1 MKEEKLRELLHSLS
15 MTEKIGQLIQVPG
28 NMLHAEG
35 QELGVRDE
43 LGIGEELLKNVGS
56 TLNVV
61 GAEQVRRVQEEYL
74 KHSSAKI
81 PLLFMADIIYGFR
94 TVYPI
99 PLALGCS
106 FEPELLRRLCAA
118 TAQESVAGGAQVTF
132 SPMGDLVRDARW
144 GRCLESTGEDPTM
157 NAAYVRACVE
167 GFQEGLPGKAG
178 ESAETGAAINTG
190 EPEQARHP
198 ENAPARGIASC
209 VKHFAA
215 YGAAEGGRDYNTVDM
230 SERRLRQDYLPS
242 YRAGVEAGCEMIM
255 TSFNIV
261 DGIPSTGNRWLM
273 QDVLRKEWG
282 FEGVVITDYAAIAEL
297 ITHGVARDKKEAAQ
311 LAMEAGVDI
320 DMCTGCYAGS
330 LEELIKEGTISQE
343 QLDEAV
349 WRVLSLKNKLGLF
362 EDPFRGADAAAE
374 QELYLREEFRAL
386 AREAAVKCSVLLEN
400 RNGLLPLAPTA
411 GSGAKLA
418 LIGPFADNRDAL
430 GMWAIHGDQD
440 AVVTIRQAFSETP
453 GLDFDWTEGC
463 ETLLADDYTDLPA
476 LVENGGRPCWSGERK
491 EAEWSRAMALAE
503 GADVAVLALGEDTV
517 QGGEGGSR
525 TRLTIPGEQ
534 MRLLREVRKR
544 VSSVVV
550 VLFAGRPLV
559 LDEVKELADAVLLV
573 WYPGTEGGTAI
584 RDMLFG
590 MSEPQGRLSM
600 SLPRSVGQLPLYYNA
615 FSTGRPYDGKT
626 VNRFFSRYTD
636 CPNTPLYPYGYGLS
650 YHTAE
655 YGPVQLDS
663 HTLNGGGSITA
674 RAAVTNTGSRDGVE
688 TVQLY
693 LQDVTGSVVRP
704 VRELK
709 GVKKLALKAGETG
722 IAEFTITEEMLSFYG
737 KDMQYRAEPGLFR
750 VGICPD
756 SSGELGAEFELV

>member
-1 MKEEKLRELLHSLS
+1 MKEEKLRELLNSLS

-28 NMLHAEG
+28 NMLNAEG

-61 GAEQVRRVQEEYL
+61 GADQVRRVQEEYL
-74 KHSSAKI
+74 KRSSAKI

-106 FEPELLRRLCAA
+106 FEPELLHRLCAA

-144 GRCLESTGEDPTM
+144 GRCLESTGEDPYM
-157 NAAYVRACVE
+157 NAEYVKACVE
-167 GFQEGLPGKAG
+167 GFQEGLSEEGAGK
-178 ESAETGAAINTG
+178 
-190 EPEQARHP
+190 
-198 ENAPARGIASC
+198 GIASC

-215 YGAAEGGRDYNTVDM
+215 YGAPEGGRDYNTVDM

-242 YRAGVEAGCEMIM
+242 YKAGVEAGCEMIM
-255 TSFNIV
+255 TSFNTV

-297 ITHGVARDKKEAAQ
+297 IAHGVAKDKKEAAY

-330 LEELIKEGTISQE
+330 LEELIREGALSEE

-349 WRVLSLKNKLGLF
+349 WRMLCLKNKLGLF

-374 QELYLREEFRAL
+374 QEVFLKKEFRAL
-386 AREAAVKCSVLLEN
+386 AKEAAVKCSVLLEN
-400 RNGLLPLAPTA
+400 KENLLPLS
-411 GSGAKLA
+411 SGTQTGAEKSAERMDRTSEKTDKIA
-418 LIGPFADNRDAL
+418 LIGPFADRKDAL
-430 GMWAIHGDQD
+430 GMWAIHGDRS

-453 GLDFDWTEGC
+453 GLDFAWTEGC
-463 ETLLADDYTDLPA
+463 EALLPEDYADLPA
-476 LVENGGRPCWSGERK
+476 LVEGGERSCWSGEKR
-491 EAEWSRAMALAE
+491 EEEWNRAMALSE
-503 GADVAVLALGEDTV
+503 EADVAVLALGEDPI

-525 TRLTIPGEQ
+525 TKLTIPGDQ
-534 MRLLREVRKR
+534 MKLLREVKKR
-544 VSSVVV
+544 VSKVIV

-559 LDEVKELADAVLLV
+559 LDEVKKLADAVLLV

-590 MSEPQGRLSM
+590 RYEPQGRLSM

-626 VNRFFSRYTD
+626 PNRFFSRYMD

-650 YHTAE
+650 YHSAS
-655 YGPVQLDS
+655 YGQTQLDS
-663 HTLNGGGSITA
+663 RIMKGQESITVWA
-674 RAAVTNTGSRDGVE
+674 DVTNTGSRDGVE
-688 TVQLY
+688 TAQLY

-704 VRELK
+704 VKELK
-709 GVKKLALKAGETG
+709 AVKKVFLKAGETKRVSF
-722 IAEFTITEEMLSFYG
+722 AITEEMLRFYG

-750 VGICPD
+750 AGIFPD
-756 SSGELGAEFELV
+756 SSGKPETEFELI